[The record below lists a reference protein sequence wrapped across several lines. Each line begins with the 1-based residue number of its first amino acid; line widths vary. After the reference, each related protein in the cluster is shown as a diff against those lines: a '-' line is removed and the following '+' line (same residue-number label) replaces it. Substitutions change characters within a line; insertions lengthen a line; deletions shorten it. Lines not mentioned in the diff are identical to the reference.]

1 MTSTAAVATATI
13 PPVYPGILRN
23 VPKVMVSMPDE
34 LLAEVDAEAKRTD
47 STRSAVLRAF
57 AEAAIQ
63 RRRAHRADELGKLVR
78 RHAGPQRGGDV
89 AELIKASR
97 PKH

>member
-1 MTSTAAVATATI
+1 MTSTAVPATVTI

-23 VPKVMVSMPDE
+23 VPKVMVSMPDH

-47 STRSAVLRAF
+47 STRSAVLRGF

-78 RHAGPQRGGDV
+78 RYAAPQGSGNV

-97 PKH
+97 PN

>member
-1 MTSTAAVATATI
+1 MTSIAATATATV

-23 VPKVMVSMPDE
+23 VPKVMVSMPDQ

-47 STRSAVLRAF
+47 NTRSAVLRGF

-63 RRRAHRADELGKLVR
+63 RRREERAVAMRKLIR
-78 RHAGPQRGGDV
+78 EAAAPHGGNV